1 LQTPANIIITNL
13 AISDFIMLAKIPL
26 FIYNSLVQGPAL
38 GYRGRLKQFNRQ
50 TMNIVKLMFEKSQQN
65 TNFLFFFILFPL
77 GIVRII

>member
-1 LQTPANIIITNL
+1 MQTPANIIITNL

-38 GYRGRLKQFNRQ
+38 GYRGGLKQFNRQ

-65 TNFLFFFILFPL
+65 TNFLFFFKLFPL